1 MIIDG
6 GVVSVGS
13 ANIDVRSFRL
23 DFEVNTLV
31 YDERMAS
38 QVRKAFF
45 DDSNVSKQLTRE
57 IYENRGTVIKLKE
70 GLARLVSPL
79 L

>member
-6 GVVSVGS
+6 GIVSVGS

-38 QVRKAFF
+38 RVRKAF
-45 DDSNVSKQLTRE
+45 
-57 IYENRGTVIKLKE
+57 
-70 GLARLVSPL
+70 
-79 L
+79 

>member
-1 MIIDG
+1 M
-6 GVVSVGS
+6 VALFPVGS

-38 QVRKAFF
+38 RVRKAFF
-45 DDSNVSKQLTRE
+45 EDSKISTHLTKKKCMKTE
-57 IYENRGTVIKLKE
+57 E
-70 GLARLVSPL
+70 
-79 L
+79 

>member
-6 GVVSVGS
+6 GIVSVGS

-38 QVRKAFF
+38 RVRKAFL
-45 DDSNVSKQLTRE
+45 KTRKFLRISQKKCMKTE
-57 IYENRGTVIKLKE
+57 E
-70 GLARLVSPL
+70 
-79 L
+79 